1 MSAIKFRSNV
11 WKRTWQGARTNK
23 WHTQWQRCFYNNWCG
38 LTHQSAN
45 GCCPHGSNFLCLTHF
60 PKVNCLGKISM
71 IRQKN
76 QRRNFNLSSC
86 VIESC
91 LKHIAKR
98 TNVTRIMGGSEK
110 IPRMKGRD
118 LTLVR
123 SIVVLFCLPPTPP
136 PPLSL
141 SLSLKFI
148 GEITHTHTH
157 THTHTPKALF
167 AWP

>member
-136 PPLSL
+136 PHLSL
-141 SLSLKFI
+141 SLSKI
-148 GEITHTHTH
+148 YRWNNSHTHTH